1 MPESNR
7 TAERWA
13 VKDKKRLLVAMIVG
27 DARMSIEGDLR
38 GFRLMPIAVPP
49 IKRPILKRNTQRP
62 RQDFIVVPLEP
73 ETIPAVLPV
82 ICGSV
87 PHKIL
92 HIQREKM
99 ISSIPSAL
107 FSGALSAAID

>member
-38 GFRLMPIAVPP
+38 GFRLMPIAGASDQETDIEKKHPAAET
-49 IKRPILKRNTQRP
+49 RLHRCATRTGDHSSSTSSNLRQR
-62 RQDFIVVPLEP
+62 
-73 ETIPAVLPV
+73 
-82 ICGSV
+82 
-87 PHKIL
+87 
-92 HIQREKM
+92 
-99 ISSIPSAL
+99 
-107 FSGALSAAID
+107 AA